1 MYAFGS
7 VDYLSIAKHVFNVC
21 LLKHH
26 LPCQTRVISVI
37 NSKFEQVITFG
48 ILIFC

>member
-7 VDYLSIAKHVFNVC
+7 VHYLSIAKQVFNVC
-21 LLKHH
+21 LLKYH

-37 NSKFEQVITFG
+37 NSKFEHVISSS

>member
-7 VDYLSIAKHVFNVC
+7 VDYLSIAMQVFNVC
-21 LLKHH
+21 LLKYH
-26 LPCQTRVISVI
+26 LPCQTRVIPVI
-37 NSKFEQVITFG
+37 NSKFEHVIIFG